1 MIRSSSGNVRFRNL
15 AFVCIITSCMALCPF
30 SLFAQET
37 AAPQDPPV
45 LQQLTIEDAVRIA
58 IENNLQLQSSG
69 IELAAK
75 KRSSDYRWNRFIP
88 EVNLS
93 GTLSG
98 LNKKPEPMELPLGS
112 ILAQFDPS
120 FAVIPPISL
129 GSANQ
134 WNLTGSLSV
143 DLTLNFALF
152 EGMKSLQLDYQT
164 GLISYD
170 NAKKQLERDV
180 RKAYN
185 NILLLEANIE
195 LLKESFS
202 SAEEQVAMAKAN
214 YDAGLVPEL
223 TWLQAQV
230 AMENLKPTI
239 LEMENTLSVLQ
250 SSFAFSLGLPF
261 GTLIRLTPIETP
273 NYVEL
278 NLEDLIQQ
286 ASNVK
291 PEIMALKQTIAFM
304 QSTRKA
310 QRIQAYTPTIVLG
323 WNLDPAFQGKL
334 GEDSLFMKDGWK
346 QSSGMFRVTLALNLN
361 AYLPFTA
368 TGMALRQLDDT
379 VNTLNLNLAQLIQ
392 GTEIEVYQT
401 VLQLQKSQTNME
413 ALKMTE
419 DLALRSYQQT
429 EEAYSNGFVE
439 FLQVQ
444 SALLE
449 YQKAQNAVLAESFN
463 YLSGLID
470 LEYATGVPF
479 GTLSGE
485 QK

>member
-15 AFVCIITSCMALCPF
+15 AFVCTAMCFLALCPF
-30 SLFAQET
+30 SLFAQES
-37 AAPQDPPV
+37 AVSQDPPV
-45 LQQLTIEDAVRIA
+45 VRQLTIEEAVELA
-58 IENNLQLQSSG
+58 VQNNLNLQVSG

-75 KRSSDYRWNRFIP
+75 KRSSDYSWNQFIP

-93 GTLSG
+93 GTLG
-98 LNKKPEPMELPLGS
+98 RLNEKPAAMELPLPPALGG
-112 ILAQFDPS
+112 
-120 FAVIPPISL
+120 PISL
-129 GSANQ
+129 GGANQ
-134 WNLTGSLSV
+134 WNLMGSLSF
-143 DLTLNFALF
+143 DLNLNFALF
-152 EGMKSLQLDYQT
+152 EAMNSLKLDYHA

-170 NAKKQLERDV
+170 NARKQLERDV

-185 NILLLEANIE
+185 NILLLEANID
-195 LLKESFS
+195 LLRDSFN
-202 SAEEQVAMAKAN
+202 SAEDQVAMARAN
-214 YDAGLVPEL
+214 YLAGLVPEL

-239 LEMENTLSVLQ
+239 LELENNLSILQ

-261 GTLIRLTPIETP
+261 GTLMELTPIETP
-273 NYVEL
+273 DYIEL
-278 NLEDLIQQ
+278 NLEELIIQ
-286 ASNVK
+286 ASSLK

-310 QRIQAYTPTIVLG
+310 QRLQAYTPTIALG

-334 GEDSLFMKDGWK
+334 GEDSLFMEDGWK
-346 QSSGMFRVTLALNLN
+346 QSSGMFRITLALNLN

-392 GTEIEVYQT
+392 GTEIEVYQI
-401 VLQLQKSQTNME
+401 VLQLQKSQTSME

-419 DLALRSYQQT
+419 DLALRSYRQT
-429 EEAYSNGFVE
+429 EEAYRNGLVE

-449 YQKAQNAVLAESFN
+449 YQKAQNAVLGESFN

-470 LEYATGVPF
+470 LEYAIGVPF

-485 QK
+485 KK